1 MWIVDVG
8 AQRNPIK
15 YTAVEKRAKENEHK
29 ELPSFFIY
37 ILFFMFSYFPHPHFF
52 CICLATYR
60 IL

>member
-37 ILFFMFSYFPHPHFF
+37 ILFLCSVNFLILTFSVFV
-52 CICLATYR
+52 
-60 IL
+60 

>member
-52 CICLATYR
+52 CFV
-60 IL
+60 